1 MGSRERDIVTEM
13 KLLFK
18 KLMKLAVLERGSLI
32 GTIVKTFIGLMKN
45 TVIDSQIMKNDVL
58 QIREFTVIE
67 TVGKRKDFHDA
78 SLIEKRVFTQIL
90 YHNSNY
96 NDTIIK
102 NK

>member
-1 MGSRERDIVTEM
+1 MGGRERDIVTEM

-78 SLIEKRVFTQIL
+78 SLKETRVFTQIL

-96 NDTIIK
+96 NDNIIS
-102 NK
+102 NE

>member
-1 MGSRERDIVTEM
+1 
-13 KLLFK
+13 
-18 KLMKLAVLERGSLI
+18 
-32 GTIVKTFIGLMKN
+32 MKN

-78 SLIEKRVFTQIL
+78 FLIEKRVFTQIS

-96 NDTIIK
+96 NDNII
-102 NK
+102 